1 MAVEVKNIMTLLQI
15 TKTTIMEKE
24 KHLPQQYISTPFA
37 YTKFS
42 KNLSLLQQ
50 SVLTKVSEHLQ
61 SYVRHFFGSEL
72 RKDPKVPRPLFSEA
86 EKHNG
91 MPEFIM
97 SYAELGVDIANYNVA
112 RAAVQEVLN
121 LTVDAPSE
129 DDDGKASVK
138 AFNIFTHANISF
150 EGGTGVSFRLNP
162 EVVDYVFDMSQGYVR
177 HPADIARIGQ
187 IERMPMM
194 YYYLHKKSEHWKH
207 RLVRLTVLEIKTY
220 LGMLGKITEGTD
232 ERSGRPRKDVKEK
245 KEAYPK
251 FSQFKK
257 NVIETS
263 INDINR
269 LRKDGMLDVCV
280 SYEPI
285 YNGKRK
291 VGNPAYIEFTIYD
304 TIEQMQ
310 QTLAKKQKAQ
320 EPASLF
326 AEAEEVKP
334 GESEWQ
340 QLVAMLDG
348 DIGEELRKVVFVSYD
363 GKTVLLKASREQCNK
378 VESCLSDDVIAHV
391 KKCSKQVFGKVI
403 KWNYSLS
410 DN

>member
-1 MAVEVKNIMTLLQI
+1 
-15 TKTTIMEKE
+15 MEEE
-24 KHLPQQYISTPFA
+24 KYLPQQYISTPFA

-72 RKDPKVPRPLFSEA
+72 RNDPKVPRPLFSEA

-121 LTVDAPSE
+121 LTVDAPGE

-194 YYYLHKKSEHWKH
+194 YYYLHKKSEHWKN

-232 ERSGRPRKDVKEK
+232 ERSGRPRKDGKEK

-269 LRKDGMLDVCV
+269 LCKDGMLDVCV

-304 TIEQMQ
+304 TIRQMQ
-310 QTLAKKQKAQ
+310 QALAKKQQAQ

-326 AEAEEVKP
+326 DAEVKP
-334 GESEWQ
+334 GEKEWQ
-340 QLVAMLDG
+340 QLVEMLDG
-348 DIGEELRKVVFVSYD
+348 DISAELQKLVFLSYD
-363 GKTVLLKASREQCNK
+363 GNKILVKATSEQRQRIENYMTDDVVARIRDLLKRA
-378 VESCLSDDVIAHV
+378 
-391 KKCSKQVFGKVI
+391 FGKSVTWKYFI
-403 KWNYSLS
+403 AK
-410 DN
+410 

>member
-1 MAVEVKNIMTLLQI
+1 
-15 TKTTIMEKE
+15 MERE

-50 SVLTKVSEHLQ
+50 TVLTKVSEHLQ
-61 SYVRHFFGSEL
+61 GYVRHFFGSNL
-72 RKDPKVPRPLFSEA
+72 RNDPKVPRPLFSEA
-86 EKHNG
+86 EKNNG
-91 MPEFIM
+91 MPEFVM

-129 DDDGKASVK
+129 DSDGKASVK

-207 RLVRLTVLEIKTY
+207 RVVRLTVLDIKTY

-232 ERSGRPRKDVKEK
+232 ERSGRPRKDGKEK

-269 LRKDGMLDVCV
+269 LRKDGLLDVCV

-310 QTLAKKQKAQ
+310 HAMQQRQQEQQLTL
-320 EPASLF
+320 F
-326 AEAEEVKP
+326 AEEVKP
-334 GESEWQ
+334 GEREWQ
-340 QLVAMLDG
+340 QLLAMLVGEAG
-348 DIGEELRKVVFVSYD
+348 DELRKVGFVSYD
-363 GKTVLLKASREQCNK
+363 GSTILLKASREQCEK
-378 VESCLSDDVIAHV
+378 VERCLTDEVIKHV
-391 KKCSKQVFGKVI
+391 KKCSIKVFGKTV

-410 DN
+410 DK

>member
-1 MAVEVKNIMTLLQI
+1 
-15 TKTTIMEKE
+15 MERD

-50 SVLTKVSEHLQ
+50 TVLTKVSEHLQ
-61 SYVRHFFGSEL
+61 GYVRHFFGSDL

-86 EKHNG
+86 EKNNG
-91 MPEFIM
+91 MPEFVM

-129 DDDGKASVK
+129 DSDGKASVK

-207 RLVRLTVLEIKTY
+207 RVVRLTVLDIKTY

-232 ERSGRPRKDVKEK
+232 ERSGRPRKGGKEK

-269 LRKDGMLDVCV
+269 LRKDGLLDVCV

-310 QTLAKKQKAQ
+310 QALARKQKAQ

-326 AEAEEVKP
+326 SAAEEVKP
-334 GESEWQ
+334 GEKEWL
-340 QLVAMLDG
+340 QLVGMLDG
-348 DIGEELRKVVFVSYD
+348 DIGEELRKVAFVSYN
-363 GKTVLLKASREQCNK
+363 GKTVLLRASREQCK
-378 VESCLSDDVIAHV
+378 RVESCLSDDVIAHV

-403 KWNYSLS
+403 AWNYSLS

>member
-1 MAVEVKNIMTLLQI
+1 
-15 TKTTIMEKE
+15 MEKE

-97 SYAELGVDIANYNVA
+97 SYAELGVDISNYNVA

-129 DDDGKASVK
+129 DGDGKASVK

-194 YYYLHKKSEHWKH
+194 YYYLHKKSEHWKY
-207 RLVRLTVLEIKTY
+207 RVVNLKVLEIKTY
-220 LGMLGKITEGTD
+220 LGMIGKITEGTD
-232 ERSGRPRKDVKEK
+232 ERSGRPRKDGQEK

-269 LRKDGMLDVCV
+269 LCKDGMLDVCV

-310 QTLAKKQKAQ
+310 QAIAKKQKTQ

-326 AEAEEVKP
+326 DEAEEVFKP
-334 GESEWQ
+334 GEKDWQ
-340 QLVAMLDG
+340 MFVSTLHG
-348 DIGEELRKVVFVSYD
+348 DVGKELRKVEFVSYD
-363 GKTVLLKASREQCNK
+363 GKTVLIKASREQCQK
-378 VESCLSDDVIAHV
+378 IEKYLTDDVLKYMKNHA
-391 KKCSKQVFGKVI
+391 KKIFGKVI
-403 KWNYSLS
+403 WLNYFLS
-410 DN
+410 DK

>member
-1 MAVEVKNIMTLLQI
+1 
-15 TKTTIMEKE
+15 MEKE

-121 LTVDAPSE
+121 LTVDAPGE

-194 YYYLHKKSEHWKH
+194 YYYLHKKSKHWKL
-207 RLVRLTVLEIKTY
+207 RVVNLTVLEIKTY

-232 ERSGRPRKDVKEK
+232 ERSGRPRKDGKEK

-269 LRKDGMLDVCV
+269 LCKDGMLDVCV

-304 TIEQMQ
+304 SIEQMQ
-310 QTLAKKQKAQ
+310 QALAKKQKAQ

-326 AEAEEVKP
+326 DEKVKS
-334 GESEWQ
+334 GEKEWQ
-340 QLVAMLDG
+340 QFLCLIDKEIAADFQKAQFL
-348 DIGEELRKVVFVSYD
+348 SYD
-363 GKTVLLKASREQCNK
+363 GMYLILGVTNRDVPTMIEKHFDKKDVLNHVEKCLTKT
-378 VESCLSDDVIAHV
+378 
-391 KKCSKQVFGKVI
+391 FGKTI
-403 KWNYSLS
+403 TLKYKLMKQ
-410 DN
+410 

>member
-1 MAVEVKNIMTLLQI
+1 
-15 TKTTIMEKE
+15 MEKE

-121 LTVDAPSE
+121 LTVDAPGE

-194 YYYLHKKSEHWKH
+194 YYYLHKKSKHWKL
-207 RLVRLTVLEIKTY
+207 RVVTLTVLEIKTY

-232 ERSGRPRKDVKEK
+232 GRSGRPRKDGKEK

-310 QTLAKKQKAQ
+310 QALAKKQKAQ

-326 AEAEEVKP
+326 DEKVKS
-334 GESEWQ
+334 GEKEWQ
-340 QLVAMLDG
+340 QFLCLIDKEIAADFQKAQFL
-348 DIGEELRKVVFVSYD
+348 SYD
-363 GKTVLLKASREQCNK
+363 GMYLILGVTNRDVPTMIEKHFDKKDVLNHVEKCLTKT
-378 VESCLSDDVIAHV
+378 
-391 KKCSKQVFGKVI
+391 FGKTI
-403 KWNYSLS
+403 TLKYKLMKQ
-410 DN
+410 

>member
-1 MAVEVKNIMTLLQI
+1 
-15 TKTTIMEKE
+15 MERD

-50 SVLTKVSEHLQ
+50 TVLTKVSEHLQ
-61 SYVRHFFGSEL
+61 GYVRHFFGSDL

-86 EKHNG
+86 EKNNG
-91 MPEFIM
+91 MPEFVM

-129 DDDGKASVK
+129 DSDGKASVK

-207 RLVRLTVLEIKTY
+207 RVVRLTVLDIKTY

-232 ERSGRPRKDVKEK
+232 ERSGRPRKEGKEK

-269 LRKDGMLDVCV
+269 LRKDGLLDVCV

-310 QTLAKKQKAQ
+310 QALARKQKAQ

-326 AEAEEVKP
+326 AAAEEVKP
-334 GESEWQ
+334 GEKEWR
-340 QLVAMLDG
+340 QLVGMLDG
-348 DIGEELRKVVFVSYD
+348 DIGEELRKVAFVSYN
-363 GKTVLLKASREQCNK
+363 GKTVLLRARREQCK
-378 VESCLSDDVIAHV
+378 RVESCLSDDVIAHV

-403 KWNYSLS
+403 AWNYSLS

>member
-1 MAVEVKNIMTLLQI
+1 
-15 TKTTIMEKE
+15 MEKE

-97 SYAELGVDIANYNVA
+97 SYAELGVDISNYNVA

-129 DDDGKASVK
+129 DGDGKASVK

-194 YYYLHKKSEHWKH
+194 YYYLHKKSEHWKY
-207 RLVRLTVLEIKTY
+207 RVVNLKVLEIKTY
-220 LGMLGKITEGTD
+220 LGMIGKITEGTD
-232 ERSGRPRKDVKEK
+232 ERSGRPRKDGQEK

-310 QTLAKKQKAQ
+310 QAIAKKQKTQ

-326 AEAEEVKP
+326 DEAEEVFKP
-334 GESEWQ
+334 GEKDWQ
-340 QLVAMLDG
+340 MFVSTLHG
-348 DIGEELRKVVFVSYD
+348 DVGKELRKVEFVSYD
-363 GKTVLLKASREQCNK
+363 GKTVLIKASREQCQK
-378 VESCLSDDVIAHV
+378 IEEYLTDDVLKYMKNHA
-391 KKCSKQVFGKVI
+391 KKIFGKVI
-403 KWNYSLS
+403 GLNYSLS

>member
-1 MAVEVKNIMTLLQI
+1 
-15 TKTTIMEKE
+15 MERD

-50 SVLTKVSEHLQ
+50 TVLTKVSEHLQ
-61 SYVRHFFGSEL
+61 GYVRHFFGSDL

-86 EKHNG
+86 EKNNG
-91 MPEFIM
+91 MPEFVM

-129 DDDGKASVK
+129 DSDGKASVK

-207 RLVRLTVLEIKTY
+207 RVVRLTVLDIKTY

-232 ERSGRPRKDVKEK
+232 ERSGRPRKGGKEK

-269 LRKDGMLDVCV
+269 LRKDGLLDVCV

-310 QTLAKKQKAQ
+310 LSMLKKQKS
-320 EPASLF
+320 EKPMSLF
-326 AEAEEVKP
+326 SDEEAKP
-334 GESEWQ
+334 GQKEWNAFLSSYTGAFLLYVQPFRLHSFDGTNLVLRATIAQREAFES
-340 QLVAMLDG
+340 
-348 DIGEELRKVVFVSYD
+348 Y
-363 GKTVLLKASREQCNK
+363 TP
-378 VESCLSDDVIAHV
+378 DDVEREMVAFKQAL
-391 KKCSKQVFGKVI
+391 KKAFGRSVRISYYLTDK
-403 KWNYSLS
+403 
-410 DN
+410 

>member
-1 MAVEVKNIMTLLQI
+1 
-15 TKTTIMEKE
+15 MERD

-50 SVLTKVSEHLQ
+50 TVLTKVSEHLQ
-61 SYVRHFFGSEL
+61 GYVRHFFGSDL

-86 EKHNG
+86 EKNNG
-91 MPEFIM
+91 MPEFVM

-129 DDDGKASVK
+129 DSDGKASVK

-207 RLVRLTVLEIKTY
+207 RVVRLTVLDIKTY

-232 ERSGRPRKDVKEK
+232 ERSGRPRKGGKEK

-269 LRKDGMLDVCV
+269 LRKDGLLDVCV

-310 QTLAKKQKAQ
+310 QALARKQKAH

-326 AEAEEVKP
+326 AAAEEVKP
-334 GESEWQ
+334 GEKEWR
-340 QLVAMLDG
+340 QLVGMLDG
-348 DIGEELRKVVFVSYD
+348 DIGEELRKVAFVSYN
-363 GKTVLLKASREQCNK
+363 GKTVLLRASREQCKK

-403 KWNYSLS
+403 AWNYSLS

>member
-1 MAVEVKNIMTLLQI
+1 
-15 TKTTIMEKE
+15 MEKE

-129 DDDGKASVK
+129 DGDGKASVK

-194 YYYLHKKSEHWKH
+194 YYYLHKKSEHWKY
-207 RLVRLTVLEIKTY
+207 RVVNLKVLEIKTY

-232 ERSGRPRKDVKEK
+232 ERSGRPRKDGKEK

-269 LRKDGMLDVCV
+269 LCKDGMLDVCV
-280 SYEPI
+280 SYKPI

-310 QTLAKKQKAQ
+310 QALAKKQEIQ
-320 EPASLF
+320 RLTSLF
-326 AEAEEVKP
+326 VDEVKP
-334 GESEWQ
+334 GEKEWQ

-348 DIGEELRKVVFVSYD
+348 DIVSELRKVAFVSYD
-363 GKTVLLKASREQCNK
+363 GKTIIIKATNEQQQRIEDCLTDAVITRIKDLLKRT
-378 VESCLSDDVIAHV
+378 
-391 KKCSKQVFGKVI
+391 FGKPVTWKYLI
-403 KWNYSLS
+403 AK
-410 DN
+410 

>member
-1 MAVEVKNIMTLLQI
+1 
-15 TKTTIMEKE
+15 MEEE
-24 KHLPQQYISTPFA
+24 KHLPQRYISTPFA

-50 SVLTKVSEHLQ
+50 SVLTKVSELLQ

-72 RKDPKVPRPLFSEA
+72 RKNPKVPRPLFSEA

-129 DDDGKASVK
+129 DEDGKASIK

-162 EVVDYVFDMSQGYVR
+162 EVVDHVFDMSQGYVR

-232 ERSGRPRKDVKEK
+232 ERSGRPRKDGKEK

-269 LRKDGMLDVCV
+269 LCKDGMLDVCV
-280 SYEPI
+280 SYKPI

-310 QTLAKKQKAQ
+310 QALAKKQQTQKS
-320 EPASLF
+320 ASLF
-326 AEAEEVKP
+326 DDEVRP
-334 GESEWQ
+334 GEKEWQ
-340 QLVAMLDG
+340 QLLRLIDKDLAAD
-348 DIGEELRKVVFVSYD
+348 LRKAQFLSYK
-363 GKTVLLKASREQCNK
+363 GTYILLGIPNKTLYTMIEEHFNDIAVKNHIKQCFAK
-378 VESCLSDDVIAHV
+378 
-391 KKCSKQVFGKVI
+391 VFGKIITLKYKIV
-403 KWNYSLS
+403 KQ
-410 DN
+410 

>member
-1 MAVEVKNIMTLLQI
+1 
-15 TKTTIMEKE
+15 MERD

-50 SVLTKVSEHLQ
+50 TVLTKVSEHLQ
-61 SYVRHFFGSEL
+61 GYVRHFFGSDL
-72 RKDPKVPRPLFSEA
+72 RKDRKVPRPLFSEA
-86 EKHNG
+86 EKSNG

-129 DDDGKASVK
+129 DSDGKASVK
-138 AFNIFTHANISF
+138 AFNIFSHANISF

-232 ERSGRPRKDVKEK
+232 ERSGRPLKDGKEK

-269 LRKDGMLDVCV
+269 LCKDGMLDVCV

-304 TIEQMQ
+304 TIWQMQ
-310 QTLAKKQKAQ
+310 QALAKKQKAQ
-320 EPASLF
+320 EPAPLF

-334 GESEWQ
+334 GEKEWQ

-363 GKTVLLKASREQCNK
+363 GKTVLLKASREQCRK

-403 KWNYSLS
+403 AWKYSLS

>member
-1 MAVEVKNIMTLLQI
+1 
-15 TKTTIMEKE
+15 MERD

-50 SVLTKVSEHLQ
+50 TVLTKVSEHLQ
-61 SYVRHFFGSEL
+61 GYVRHFFGSDL

-86 EKHNG
+86 EKNNG
-91 MPEFIM
+91 MPEFVM

-129 DDDGKASVK
+129 DSDGKASVK

-207 RLVRLTVLEIKTY
+207 RVVRLTVLDIKTY

-232 ERSGRPRKDVKEK
+232 ERSGRPRKGGKEK

-269 LRKDGMLDVCV
+269 LRKDGLLDVCV

-310 QTLAKKQKAQ
+310 QALARKQKAQ

-326 AEAEEVKP
+326 AEAEEVQP

-340 QLVAMLDG
+340 QLLAMLDG

-363 GKTVLLKASREQCNK
+363 GKTVLLKASREQCRK
-378 VESCLSDDVIAHV
+378 VECCLSDDVIAHV

>member
-1 MAVEVKNIMTLLQI
+1 
-15 TKTTIMEKE
+15 MERD

-50 SVLTKVSEHLQ
+50 TVLTKVSEHLQ
-61 SYVRHFFGSEL
+61 GYVRHFFGSDL

-86 EKHNG
+86 EKNNG
-91 MPEFIM
+91 MPEFVM

-129 DDDGKASVK
+129 DSDGKASVK

-207 RLVRLTVLEIKTY
+207 RVVRLTVLDIKTY

-232 ERSGRPRKDVKEK
+232 ERSGRPRKGGKEK

-269 LRKDGMLDVCV
+269 LRKDGLLDVCV

-304 TIEQMQ
+304 TIGQMQ
-310 QTLAKKQKAQ
+310 QALAKKQKAQ

-326 AEAEEVKP
+326 ASAEEVKP
-334 GESEWQ
+334 GEKEWQ

-348 DIGEELRKVVFVSYD
+348 DIGEELRKVAFVSYD
-363 GKTVLLKASREQCNK
+363 GKTVLLRASREQCNK

>member
-1 MAVEVKNIMTLLQI
+1 
-15 TKTTIMEKE
+15 MERD

-50 SVLTKVSEHLQ
+50 TVLTKVSEHLQ
-61 SYVRHFFGSEL
+61 GYVRHFFGSDL
-72 RKDPKVPRPLFSEA
+72 RKDRKVPRPLFSEA
-86 EKHNG
+86 EKSNG

-129 DDDGKASVK
+129 DSDGKASVK
-138 AFNIFTHANISF
+138 AFNIFSHANISF

-232 ERSGRPRKDVKEK
+232 ERSGRPLKDGKEK

-269 LRKDGMLDVCV
+269 LCKDGMLDVCV

-310 QTLAKKQKAQ
+310 QALAKKQQ
-320 EPASLF
+320 TQQSVSLF
-326 AEAEEVKP
+326 DEEVKQ
-334 GESEWQ
+334 GEKEWQ

-348 DIGEELRKVVFVSYD
+348 DIGEELRKVMFVSYD
-363 GKTVLLKASREQCNK
+363 GKTVLLKASREQCKK

-391 KKCSKQVFGKVI
+391 KECSKQVFGKVI
-403 KWNYSLS
+403 AWNYSLS

>member
-1 MAVEVKNIMTLLQI
+1 
-15 TKTTIMEKE
+15 MERD

-50 SVLTKVSEHLQ
+50 TVLTKVSEHLQ
-61 SYVRHFFGSEL
+61 GYVRHFFGSDL

-86 EKHNG
+86 EKNNG
-91 MPEFIM
+91 MPEFVM

-129 DDDGKASVK
+129 DSDGKASVK

-207 RLVRLTVLEIKTY
+207 RVVRLTVLDIKTY

-232 ERSGRPRKDVKEK
+232 ERSGRPRKGGKEK

-269 LRKDGMLDVCV
+269 LRKDGLLDVCV

-291 VGNPAYIEFTIYD
+291 VGNPAYIEFSIYD
-304 TIEQMQ
+304 TIGQMQ
-310 QTLAKKQKAQ
+310 QALAKKQQAQ

-378 VESCLSDDVIAHV
+378 VENCLSDDVIAHV

>member
-1 MAVEVKNIMTLLQI
+1 
-15 TKTTIMEKE
+15 MEEE
-24 KHLPQQYISTPFA
+24 KYLPQQYISTPFA

-72 RKDPKVPRPLFSEA
+72 RNDPKVPRPLFSEA

-121 LTVDAPSE
+121 LTVDAPGE
-129 DDDGKASVK
+129 DDEGKASVK

-232 ERSGRPRKDVKEK
+232 ERSGRPRKDGKEK

-291 VGNPAYIEFTIYD
+291 VGNPAYIEFSIYD

-310 QTLAKKQKAQ
+310 QALAKKQEIQ
-320 EPASLF
+320 RRTSLF
-326 AEAEEVKP
+326 VEDVKY
-334 GESEWQ
+334 GEKEWQ

-348 DIGEELRKVVFVSYD
+348 DISAELQKLVFLSYD
-363 GKTVLLKASREQCNK
+363 GNKILVKATSEQRQRIENYMTDDVVARIRDLLKRA
-378 VESCLSDDVIAHV
+378 
-391 KKCSKQVFGKVI
+391 FGKSVTWQYFI
-403 KWNYSLS
+403 AK
-410 DN
+410 

>member
-1 MAVEVKNIMTLLQI
+1 
-15 TKTTIMEKE
+15 MERD

-50 SVLTKVSEHLQ
+50 TVLTKVSEHLQ
-61 SYVRHFFGSEL
+61 GYVRHFFGSEL

-86 EKHNG
+86 EKNNG
-91 MPEFIM
+91 MPEFVM

-129 DDDGKASVK
+129 DSDGKASVK

-207 RLVRLTVLEIKTY
+207 RVVRLTVLDIKTY

-232 ERSGRPRKDVKEK
+232 ERSGRPRKGGKEK

-269 LRKDGMLDVCV
+269 LRKDGLLDVCV

-291 VGNPAYIEFTIYD
+291 VGNPAYIEFSIYD
-304 TIEQMQ
+304 TIGQMQ
-310 QTLAKKQKAQ
+310 QALAKKQKAQ

>member
-1 MAVEVKNIMTLLQI
+1 
-15 TKTTIMEKE
+15 MEEE

-121 LTVDAPSE
+121 LTVDAPGE

-232 ERSGRPRKDVKEK
+232 ERSGRPRKDGKEK

-269 LRKDGMLDVCV
+269 LCKDGMLDVCV

-310 QTLAKKQKAQ
+310 QALVKKKQTQ
-320 EPASLF
+320 PSLF
-326 AEAEEVKP
+326 ADDEVKP
-334 GESEWQ
+334 GEKEWQ
-340 QLVAMLDG
+340 QLVEMLDG
-348 DIGEELRKVVFVSYD
+348 DIRAELQKLVFLSYD
-363 GKTVLLKASREQCNK
+363 GNKILVKATSEQRQRIENYMTDDVVARIRDLLKRA
-378 VESCLSDDVIAHV
+378 
-391 KKCSKQVFGKVI
+391 FGKSVTWQYFI
-403 KWNYSLS
+403 AK
-410 DN
+410 

>member
-1 MAVEVKNIMTLLQI
+1 
-15 TKTTIMEKE
+15 MEEE

-50 SVLTKVSEHLQ
+50 SVLTKVSELLQ

-121 LTVDAPSE
+121 LTIDAPSE
-129 DDDGKASVK
+129 DEDGKASVK

-162 EVVDYVFDMSQGYVR
+162 EVVDHVFDMSQGYVR

-194 YYYLHKKSEHWKH
+194 YYYLHKKSEHWTR

-232 ERSGRPRKDVKEK
+232 ERSGRPLKDGKEK

-269 LRKDGMLDVCV
+269 LKQLGQIDVCI

-291 VGNPAYIEFTIYD
+291 VGNPAYIEFTVYD

-310 QTLAKKQKAQ
+310 QVLAKKQQ
-320 EPASLF
+320 THQSASLF
-326 AEAEEVKP
+326 DEEVKP
-334 GESEWQ
+334 GEKEWQ
-340 QLVAMLDG
+340 QLVSMLGGELG
-348 DIGEELRKVVFVSYD
+348 DELRKVEFVSFD
-363 GKTVLLKASREQCNK
+363 GKGIILKACREQCQK
-378 VESCLSDDVIAHV
+378 VESCLTDDVIKQV
-391 KKCSKQVFGKVI
+391 KAFSTKVFGKVVN
-403 KWNYSLS
+403 WNYSLL

>member
-1 MAVEVKNIMTLLQI
+1 
-15 TKTTIMEKE
+15 MEKE
-24 KHLPQQYISTPFA
+24 KHLQQQYISTPFA

-50 SVLTKVSEHLQ
+50 SVLTKVSELLQ
-61 SYVRHFFGSEL
+61 SYVHHFFGSEL

-129 DDDGKASVK
+129 DDDGKASIK

-194 YYYLHKKSEHWKH
+194 YYYLHKKSKHWKL
-207 RLVRLTVLEIKTY
+207 RVVNLTVLEIKTY

-232 ERSGRPRKDVKEK
+232 ERSGRPRKDGKEK

-269 LRKDGMLDVCV
+269 LCKDGMLDVCV
-280 SYEPI
+280 SYKPI

-291 VGNPAYIEFTIYD
+291 VGNPASIEFTIYD

-310 QTLAKKQKAQ
+310 QALAKKQKVQ

-326 AEAEEVKP
+326 AEAEEVFKP
-334 GESEWQ
+334 GEKDWQ
-340 QLVAMLDG
+340 MFVATLHG
-348 DIGEELRKVVFVSYD
+348 DVGEELRKVEFVSYD
-363 GKTVLLKASREQCNK
+363 GKTVLIKASREQCQK
-378 VESCLSDDVIAHV
+378 IEKYLTDDVLKYIKNHA
-391 KKCSKQVFGKVI
+391 KKIFGKVI
-403 KWNYSLS
+403 GWNYFLS

>member
-1 MAVEVKNIMTLLQI
+1 MAVEVKNIMTLLPNHK
-15 TKTTIMEKE
+15 KTTIMEKE

-72 RKDPKVPRPLFSEA
+72 RKDPKLPRPLFSEA

-129 DDDGKASVK
+129 DGDGKASVK

-194 YYYLHKKSEHWKH
+194 YYYLHKKSEHWKY
-207 RLVRLTVLEIKTY
+207 RVVNLKVLEIKTY
-220 LGMLGKITEGTD
+220 LGMIGKITEGTD
-232 ERSGRPRKDVKEK
+232 ERSGRPLKDGKEK

-269 LRKDGMLDVCV
+269 LCKEGMLDVCV

-310 QTLAKKQKAQ
+310 QALAKKQQAQ
-320 EPASLF
+320 QPTSLF
-326 AEAEEVKP
+326 VDEVKP
-334 GESEWQ
+334 GEKEWH

-348 DIGEELRKVVFVSYD
+348 DIVSELRKVAFVSYD
-363 GKTVLLKASREQCNK
+363 GKTIIIKATNEQQQRIEDCLTDAVITRIKDLLKRT
-378 VESCLSDDVIAHV
+378 
-391 KKCSKQVFGKVI
+391 FGKPVTWKYLI
-403 KWNYSLS
+403 AK
-410 DN
+410 

>member
-1 MAVEVKNIMTLLQI
+1 
-15 TKTTIMEKE
+15 MERD

-50 SVLTKVSEHLQ
+50 TVLTKVSEHLQ
-61 SYVRHFFGSEL
+61 GYVRHFFGSDL

-86 EKHNG
+86 EKNNG
-91 MPEFIM
+91 MPEFVM

-129 DDDGKASVK
+129 DSDGKASVK

-207 RLVRLTVLEIKTY
+207 RVVRLTVLDIKTY

-232 ERSGRPRKDVKEK
+232 ERSGRPRKGGKEK

-269 LRKDGMLDVCV
+269 LRKDGLLDVCV

-291 VGNPAYIEFTIYD
+291 VGNPAFIEFTIYD

-310 QTLAKKQKAQ
+310 QALERKQKAQ

-326 AEAEEVKP
+326 AAAEEVKP
-334 GESEWQ
+334 GEKEWR
-340 QLVAMLDG
+340 QLVGMLDG
-348 DIGEELRKVVFVSYD
+348 DIGEELRKVAFVSYN
-363 GKTVLLKASREQCNK
+363 GKTVLLRASREQCK
-378 VESCLSDDVIAHV
+378 RVESCLSDDVIAYV
-391 KKCSKQVFGKVI
+391 KKCSKQVFGKVTA
-403 KWNYSLS
+403 WNYSLS

>member
-1 MAVEVKNIMTLLQI
+1 
-15 TKTTIMEKE
+15 MEKE

-97 SYAELGVDIANYNVA
+97 SYAELGVDISNYNVA

-129 DDDGKASVK
+129 DGDGKASVK

-194 YYYLHKKSEHWKH
+194 YYYLHKKSEHWKY
-207 RLVRLTVLEIKTY
+207 RVVNLKVLEIKTY

-232 ERSGRPRKDVKEK
+232 ERSGRPLKDGKEK

-269 LRKDGMLDVCV
+269 LCKDGMLDVCV
-280 SYEPI
+280 SYEPV

-304 TIEQMQ
+304 TIRQMQ
-310 QTLAKKQKAQ
+310 QALAKKQKAQ

-326 AEAEEVKP
+326 DDDVKP
-334 GESEWQ
+334 GEKEWQ
-340 QLVAMLDG
+340 QLVEMLDG
-348 DIGEELRKVVFVSYD
+348 DISAELQKLVFLSYD
-363 GKTVLLKASREQCNK
+363 GNKILVKATIEQRQRIENYMTDDVVARIRDLLKRA
-378 VESCLSDDVIAHV
+378 
-391 KKCSKQVFGKVI
+391 FGKPVTWQYFI
-403 KWNYSLS
+403 AK
-410 DN
+410 

>member
-1 MAVEVKNIMTLLQI
+1 
-15 TKTTIMEKE
+15 MERD

-50 SVLTKVSEHLQ
+50 TVLTKVSEHLQ
-61 SYVRHFFGSEL
+61 GYVRHFFGSDL

-86 EKHNG
+86 EKNNG
-91 MPEFIM
+91 MPEFVM

-129 DDDGKASVK
+129 DSDGKASVK

-207 RLVRLTVLEIKTY
+207 RVVRLTVLDIKTY

-232 ERSGRPRKDVKEK
+232 ERSGRPRKEGKEK

-269 LRKDGMLDVCV
+269 LRKDGLLDVCV

-310 QTLAKKQKAQ
+310 QALARKQKAQ

-334 GESEWQ
+334 GEKEWR

-348 DIGEELRKVVFVSYD
+348 DIGEELRKVAFVSYN
-363 GKTVLLKASREQCNK
+363 GKTVLLRASREQCK
-378 VESCLSDDVIAHV
+378 MVESCLSDDVIAHV

-403 KWNYSLS
+403 AWNYSLS

>member
-1 MAVEVKNIMTLLQI
+1 
-15 TKTTIMEKE
+15 MERD

-50 SVLTKVSEHLQ
+50 TVLTKVSEHLQ
-61 SYVRHFFGSEL
+61 GYVRHFFGSDL

-86 EKHNG
+86 EKNNG
-91 MPEFIM
+91 MPEFVM

-112 RAAVQEVLN
+112 RSAVQEVLN

-129 DDDGKASVK
+129 DSDGKASVK

-207 RLVRLTVLEIKTY
+207 RVVRLTVLDIKTY

-232 ERSGRPRKDVKEK
+232 ERSGRPRKGGKEK

-269 LRKDGMLDVCV
+269 LRKDGLLDVCV

-310 QTLAKKQKAQ
+310 QALARKQKAQ

-326 AEAEEVKP
+326 TAAEEVKP
-334 GESEWQ
+334 GEKEWR
-340 QLVAMLDG
+340 QLVGMLDG

-363 GKTVLLKASREQCNK
+363 GKTVLLRASREQCKK

-403 KWNYSLS
+403 AWNYSLS

>member
-1 MAVEVKNIMTLLQI
+1 
-15 TKTTIMEKE
+15 MEEE

-50 SVLTKVSEHLQ
+50 SVLTKVSELLQ

-86 EKHNG
+86 EKNNG

-121 LTVDAPSE
+121 LTIDAPSE
-129 DDDGKASVK
+129 DEDGKASVK

-162 EVVDYVFDMSQGYVR
+162 EVVDHVFDMSQGYVR

-194 YYYLHKKSEHWKH
+194 YYYLHKKSEHWTR

-232 ERSGRPRKDVKEK
+232 ERSGRPLKDGKEK

-269 LRKDGMLDVCV
+269 LKQLGQIDVCI

-291 VGNPAYIEFTIYD
+291 VGNPAYIEFTVYD

-310 QTLAKKQKAQ
+310 QVLAKKQQ
-320 EPASLF
+320 THQSASLF
-326 AEAEEVKP
+326 DEEVKP
-334 GESEWQ
+334 GEKEWQ
-340 QLVAMLDG
+340 QLVSMLGGELG
-348 DIGEELRKVVFVSYD
+348 DELRKVEFVSFD
-363 GKTVLLKASREQCNK
+363 GKGIILKACREQCQK
-378 VESCLSDDVIAHV
+378 VESCLTDDVIKQV
-391 KKCSKQVFGKVI
+391 KAFSTKVFGKVVN
-403 KWNYSLS
+403 WNYSLL